1 MKRLWRIAPYRRELI
16 AAVARELGISAVV
29 AQILVNRGLHDADS
43 ARRFLDPQLQALH
56 PPETL
61 PGCDEAAAMLCDD
74 IAAGRRIVVYGDYDA
89 DGITATAILCK
100 CLKLLGANV
109 GYHIPSRLDDG
120 YGLHAD
126 TLRDLAQSGVQTVVT
141 VDCGISGIA
150 EAAAAEELGLRL
162 IISDHHQP
170 GESLPRVAAIVH
182 PRLRDRTAP
191 FDALSG
197 AGTAFKLA
205 WALAKRSGN
214 GERASPALKQFLV
227 EAVGWAAIG
236 TVADV
241 VPLVDENR
249 ILVHYGCTRSLPQA
263 TAPGLRRLIELS
275 QSGNSKT
282 DSEWLAF
289 QLAPRLNAVGRL
301 GQAALAV
308 ELLLTDR
315 PDRGAELAQYID
327 EMNRRRKSIE
337 QSIYL
342 KAVKQLKERFDPDQA
357 PAFVLADPDWHQGV
371 IGIVAGRLTEKYHR
385 PTVLIALSKTGA
397 GEGVGSARSVPGLNL
412 YQALSACGHRL
423 RRYGGHALAAGLT
436 IDESQIEAFRH
447 EFCEYVRENFDVSR
461 HPPELQIDT
470 EFPLSVFTLDVV
482 RELERLAPFGM
493 GNPRPLMCC
502 ENVEVEEKRVVGKDA
517 RHVSLS
523 LRQHAA
529 KLRGVAFGA
538 AERIEDLVLGRSL
551 DVAFRPKIN
560 EYNGRVSVQLE
571 IVDWRLPDQR

>member
-1 MKRLWRIAPYRRELI
+1 MKRYWRIAPHRRELI
-16 AAVARELGISAVV
+16 GAVARDLGVSAVV
-29 AQILVNRGLHDADS
+29 AQILVKRGLHDAAS

-74 IAAGRRIVVYGDYDA
+74 IAAGRRIVIYGDYDA
-89 DGITATAILCK
+89 DGISATAILCK
-100 CLKLLGANV
+100 CLRLLGADV

-126 TLRDLAQSGVQTVVT
+126 TLRNLAQSGARTVVT

-150 EAAAAEELGLRL
+150 EAAVAEELGLRL
-162 IISDHHQP
+162 IISDHHQV
-170 GESLPRVAAIVH
+170 GETLPRAAAVVH
-182 PRLRDRTAP
+182 PRLPGRLAP

-205 WALAKRSGN
+205 WALAKRSGD

-249 ILVHYGCTRSLPQA
+249 ILVHYGCTRSLPA
-263 TAPGLRRLIELS
+263 AMA
-275 QSGNSKT
+275 QSGNGKT

-315 PDRGAELAQYID
+315 PDRGDELARYID
-327 EMNRRRKSIE
+327 ELNRRRKSIE

-342 KAVKQLKERFDPDQA
+342 KAVKQLKERFDPDHA

-385 PTVLIALSKTGA
+385 PTVLIALSKTGT

-412 YQALSACGHRL
+412 YQAFSACSHRL

-447 EFCEYVRENFDVSR
+447 EFCEYVREHFDLSA
-461 HPPELQIDT
+461 HPPELEIDT

-482 RELERLAPFGM
+482 RELEKLAPFGM

-502 ENVEVEEKRVVGKDA
+502 ENVEVEEKRVVGKDS
-517 RHVSLS
+517 RHVSLA

-538 AERIEDLVLGRSL
+538 AERIDDLVLGRPL

-571 IVDWRLPDQR
+571 IVDWRLPDER

>member
-1 MKRLWRIAPYRRELI
+1 MKRYWRIAPHRRELI
-16 AAVARELGISAVV
+16 GAVARDLGVSAVV
-29 AQILVNRGLHDADS
+29 AQILVNRGLHDAAS

-74 IAAGRRIVVYGDYDA
+74 IAAGRRIVIYGDYDA
-89 DGITATAILCK
+89 DGISATAILCK
-100 CLKLLGANV
+100 CLRLLGADV

-126 TLRDLAQSGVQTVVT
+126 TLRNLAQSGARTVVT

-150 EAAAAEELGLRL
+150 EAAVAEELGLRL
-162 IISDHHQP
+162 IISDHHQV
-170 GESLPRVAAIVH
+170 GETLPRAAAVVH
-182 PRLRDRTAP
+182 PRLPGRLAP

-205 WALAKRSGN
+205 WALAKRSGD

-249 ILVHYGCTRSLPQA
+249 ILVHYGCTRSLPAA
-263 TAPGLRRLIELS
+263 TAPGLRRLIELA
-275 QSGNSKT
+275 QSGNGKT

-315 PDRGAELAQYID
+315 PDRGDELARYID
-327 EMNRRRKSIE
+327 ELNRRRKSIE

-342 KAVKQLKERFDPDQA
+342 KAVKQLKERFDPDHA

-385 PTVLIALSKTGA
+385 PTVLIALSKTGT

-412 YQALSACGHRL
+412 YQAFSACSHRL

-447 EFCEYVRENFDVSR
+447 EFCEYVREHFDLSA
-461 HPPELQIDT
+461 HPPELEIDT

-482 RELERLAPFGM
+482 RELEKLAPFGM

-502 ENVEVEEKRVVGKDA
+502 ENVEVEEKRVVGKDS
-517 RHVSLS
+517 RHISLA

-538 AERIEDLVLGRSL
+538 AERIDDLVLGRPL

-571 IVDWRLPDQR
+571 IVDWRLPDER

>member
-1 MKRLWRIAPYRRELI
+1 MKRLWRIAPHRRELI
-16 AAVARELGISAVV
+16 GAVARDLGISAVT
-29 AQILVNRGLHDADS
+29 AQILVNRGLLDADS

-61 PGCDEAAAMLCDD
+61 PGCDDAAAMLGED

-89 DGITATAILCK
+89 DGIAATAILCK
-100 CLKLLGANV
+100 CLRLLGADV

-120 YGLHAD
+120 YGLHPD
-126 TLRDLAQSGVQTVVT
+126 TLRDLVRSGTKTVVT
-141 VDCGISGIA
+141 VDCGISAIA
-150 EAAAAEELGLRL
+150 EAAVAQELGLRL
-162 IISDHHQP
+162 IISDHHQA
-170 GESLPRVAAIVH
+170 GESLPQAAAIVH
-182 PRLRDRTAP
+182 PRLPGRAAP

-197 AGTAFKLA
+197 AGTAFKLG
-205 WALAKRSGN
+205 WALAKRAGN

-241 VPLVDENR
+241 VPLTDENR
-249 ILVHYGCTRSLPQA
+249 ILVHYGCTRSLPNA
-263 TAPGLRRLIELS
+263 TAPGLRRLMELA
-275 QSGNSKT
+275 QSGNNNT

-308 ELLLTDR
+308 ELFVTER
-315 PDRGAELAQYID
+315 PERGAELAQYID
-327 EMNRRRKSIE
+327 ELNWRRKSIE

-342 KAVKQLKERFDPDQA
+342 KAVKQLKDRFDPDGA
-357 PAFVLADPDWHQGV
+357 PAFVLADSDWHQGV

-385 PTVLIALSKTGA
+385 PTVLIALSKTGS
-397 GEGVGSARSVPGLNL
+397 GEGVGSARGVPGLNL
-412 YQALSACGHRL
+412 YQALSACSHRL
-423 RRYGGHALAAGLT
+423 RRYGGHELAAGLT
-436 IDESQIEAFRH
+436 IDESQIDAFRH
-447 EFCEYVRENFDVSR
+447 EFCEYVRDRFDLSQ
-461 HPPELQIDT
+461 HPPELRIDT
-470 EFPLSVFTLDVV
+470 AFPLSVFTLDVV

-502 ENVEVEEKRVVGKDA
+502 ENVEVEEKRVVGKDS
-517 RHVSLS
+517 RHVSLA

-538 AERIEDLVLGRSL
+538 AERIDDLVLGRPL

-571 IVDWRLPDQR
+571 IVDWRLPEER